1 MPSERYK
8 SDPEYAEGYE
18 ASMRREQCPE
28 GKSSAF
34 IAGHTAARE
43 AILILEQFG
52 FDETAPGK
60 FSKSCTL

>member
-18 ASMRREQCPE
+18 ASLRREQCLE

-34 IAGHTAARE
+34 IAGHAAARE
-43 AILILEQFG
+43 AILILERFG

-60 FSKSCTL
+60 FSKSFTL

>member
-8 SDPEYAEGYE
+8 SDPDYAEGYE

-28 GKSSAF
+28 GKSAAF
-34 IAGHTAARE
+34 VAWHEAARE
-43 AILILEQFG
+43 AILILERFG

-60 FSKSCTL
+60 FSKSFTL